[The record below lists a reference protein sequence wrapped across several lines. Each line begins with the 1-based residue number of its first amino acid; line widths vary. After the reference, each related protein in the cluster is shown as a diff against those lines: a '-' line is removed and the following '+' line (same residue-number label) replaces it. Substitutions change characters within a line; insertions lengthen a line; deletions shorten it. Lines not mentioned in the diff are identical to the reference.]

1 MPAWRLKRLNSRH
14 GLPAAHVHGWLSA
27 EHRRWRLQAAKM
39 AKSGLEPGDDPH
51 SFALAVPGSHRA
63 GPCDPG
69 GAPHGRREHGRL
81 RWPRGRL
88 RYGLVKSAR
97 ETPCLLPIEGG
108 SISTNTHCNHSIT

>member
-51 SFALAVPGSHRA
+51 SFAPAVPGSHRA

-81 RWPRGRL
+81 RRPRGRHPGGGKGL
-88 RYGLVKSAR
+88 SAKCVHQVKYGLWEKNAP
-97 ETPCLLPIEGG
+97 TI
-108 SISTNTHCNHSIT
+108 